1 MGYYNVGKMLVDVQG
16 GEARAKYGDYIIKE
30 YSKKLTQELGKG
42 YSPMSLKN
50 MRKFYLISK
59 GQTLSVQISWS
70 HYVELLRFNNIDI
83 INYYVEIIKSE
94 NLSVRSL
101 RDRIKNKEYER
112 LSYDTKRKLINKE
125 ELSIGSL
132 IKNPI
137 IISNSYKNDKIDEK
151 MLKELILRN
160 MENFLEQLGQGFSF
174 IKSEYKIKY
183 GNDYNYIDLL
193 LFNYIYNA
201 FVVVEL
207 KVTKLEHSH
216 IGQIKHYMN
225 YVDSEVKSIS
235 HNRTIGIIICKQ
247 DNQFVVKY
255 CSDERIFQ
263 TTYILT

>member
-1 MGYYNVGKMLVDVQG
+1 MENIEKYYNEIKNTLIDIKVSKKVSEYCDNYKELMGYYNVGKMLVDVQG

-30 YSKKLTQELGKG
+30 YSKKLTRELGKG

-112 LSYDTKRKLINKE
+112 
-125 ELSIGSL
+125 
-132 IKNPI
+132 
-137 IISNSYKNDKIDEK
+137 
-151 MLKELILRN
+151 
-160 MENFLEQLGQGFSF
+160 
-174 IKSEYKIKY
+174 
-183 GNDYNYIDLL
+183 
-193 LFNYIYNA
+193 
-201 FVVVEL
+201 
-207 KVTKLEHSH
+207 
-216 IGQIKHYMN
+216 
-225 YVDSEVKSIS
+225 
-235 HNRTIGIIICKQ
+235 
-247 DNQFVVKY
+247 
-255 CSDERIFQ
+255 IFQ